1 MGRILHAWWPLAASW
16 LLMAVELPLVSAVV
30 ARLPTPEISLAAWGG
45 VIFPIALLIESP
57 IIMLL
62 AASTALSRN
71 EENFRKVRRFM
82 MWAGGALT
90 ALHLAVAFTPLYD
103 VVVGGIIGAPPEIHG
118 PARIGLQLMTPWTWS
133 IAYRR
138 FHQGLLIR
146 FDHSDAVG
154 IGTAVRLTADA
165 SVLGGGLL
173 LGAVPG
179 VVVAGLAVASG
190 VIAEAAYAGFRARPV
205 IREELPQEPPPD
217 EPLTLPDFLSFYT
230 PLALTSLLTLLIQPM
245 GSAALSRM
253 PDALASLA
261 VWPVINGLVFMTR
274 SMGMA
279 YNEVVVAM
287 LDERGS
293 VQNLWRFTLILSGA
307 TTALLVLIAAT
318 PLSRFW
324 FGVVSGLPPHL
335 ADLGTRALWYALPM
349 PGLVV
354 FHSWYQGALVNS
366 RRTRGVTE
374 SVGLG
379 LVFSGLVLAW
389 GVATQTTVGL
399 FVVWLA
405 FDAGAAVRMGWLWLR
420 SRSTM
425 RAVRSRDGEPAP
437 LAGWG
442 TGNW

>member
-1 MGRILHAWWPLAASW
+1 M
-16 LLMAVELPLVSAVV
+16 VSAVV

-45 VIFPIALLIESP
+45 VVFPISLLIESP

-71 EENFRKVRRFM
+71 EENFRKVRKFM

-90 ALHLAVAFTPLYD
+90 ALHLALAFTPLYD
-103 VVVGGIIGAPPEIHG
+103 VVVGGVIGAPPEIRG

-154 IGTAVRLTADA
+154 IGTAIRLTADA
-165 SVLGGGLL
+165 SVLGAGLVI
-173 LGAVPG
+173 GTIPG
-179 VVVAGLAVASG
+179 VVVAGVAVASG
-190 VIAEAAYAGFRARPV
+190 VIAEAVYAGYRARPV
-205 IREELPQEPPPD
+205 VREELPQEPPPE

-230 PLALTSLLTLLIQPM
+230 PLALTSLLTLIMQPM

-253 PDALASLA
+253 PNALASLA
-261 VWPVINGLVFMTR
+261 VWPVITGLVFMTR

-279 YNEVVVAM
+279 YNEVVIAM

-293 VQNLWRFTLILSGA
+293 LGNLWRFTLILAGG
-307 TTALLVLIAAT
+307 TTALLLLIAAT
-318 PLSRFW
+318 PLSRLW
-324 FGVVSGLPPHL
+324 FGVVSGLPPDLTDL
-335 ADLGTRALWYALPM
+335 ATEALWYTLPL
-349 PGLVV
+349 PALVV

-374 SVGLG
+374 AVALNLLFTGIVLGVGVFTASVAGLI
-379 LVFSGLVLAW
+379 VAW
-389 GVATQTTVGL
+389 I
-399 FVVWLA
+399 A
-405 FDAGAAVRMGWLWLR
+405 FDVGAVARMGWLWWR

-425 RAVRSRDGEPAP
+425 REVRSRDGEPE
-437 LAGWG
+437 LTAGLEL
-442 TGNW
+442 GNW